1 MKIPIIL
8 TFLFLVIGLAAHL
21 AIVNCSTLNHNR
33 ISNIIQ
39 VWACIAA
46 FISATFV
53 IYSYW
58 ITNQAFFL
66 SQKPR
71 LKVAIVDTYPIDES
85 TKEKVHYTRINYA
98 NVSDN
103 AFEDLT
109 IKINLIYNNTTFSL
123 VLFDEKMYM
132 APRDVRD
139 RYFPTKKDLKEKYAF
154 SLEEAEKTGKEILL
168 TTECEYTFCGKKEVV
183 KMQKYIW
190 ETDKQRW
197 VIKYPNKNL

>member
-1 MKIPIIL
+1 MKIPIII
-8 TFLFLVIGLAAHL
+8 TFLFLAIGLGAHL
-21 AIVNCSTLNHNR
+21 AIVKCSVLDSNL

-39 VWACIAA
+39 MWACIIA

-58 ITNQAFFL
+58 ITNQSFLL

-71 LKVAIVDTYPIDES
+71 LKVAIVDKYPIDEI

-109 IKINLIYNNTTFSL
+109 IKINLIYNNTSFSL
-123 VLFDEKMYM
+123 VLFDEKMYV

-154 SLEEAEKTGKEILL
+154 SLKEAEKTGKEILL
-168 TTECEYTFCGKKEVV
+168 TTEYEYTFSGKKEVV
-183 KMQKYIW
+183 EMQKYIW

-197 VIKYPNKNL
+197 SIKYPNRNL

>member
-8 TFLFLVIGLAAHL
+8 TFLLLIIGIIAHL
-21 AIVNCSTLNHNR
+21 AIVKCSIVNNNQ
-33 ISNIIQ
+33 ISNVIQ

-58 ITNQAFFL
+58 ITNQSFYL

-71 LKVAIVDTYPIDES
+71 LKLAIVDTYPIDEK

-109 IKINLIYNNTTFSL
+109 IKINFIYNNTTFSL

-139 RYFPTKKDLKEKYAF
+139 RYFSTKKDLKEKYAF
-154 SLEEAEKTGKEILL
+154 SLEEAEKTGKEILI
-168 TTECEYTFCGKKEVV
+168 TTEYEYTFCGKKEVV

-190 ETDKQRW
+190 ETNKQRW
-197 VIKYPNKNL
+197 AIKYPNKNL